1 MSFATR
7 LKALR
12 KKCHYTQRKL
22 AQEMGVSVSIVEKW
36 EIGERSPTLET
47 AVKVARFFG
56 LTLSEMLEDAAEESS
71 RLAQLNFKY
80 AKYDELLELMESMEP
95 EMRDRLEQ
103 RIKTMAQLFPREDAQ
118 THTQSGASCS
128 LVIACGENG

>member
-80 AKYDELLELMESMEP
+80 AKYDELLEMMESMDL

-128 LVIACGENG
+128 HVIACGENG